1 MSINRVEIS
10 GNLVRDAEMRSSRNG
25 NAILTFSVAVNDRR
39 KNQGTGEWEDVASF
53 VDCVMF
59 GRRAEAL
66 ETRLLRGTKVYLA
79 GKLKQDTWEADDG
92 SKRSKLEVI
101 VDDIDL
107 DWKSGGMSASPKPAS
122 SKMGVYDEEIPF

>member
-10 GNLVRDAEMRSSRNG
+10 GNLVRDAEMRSSRSG
-25 NAILTFSVAVNDRR
+25 MAVLKFSVAVNNRR
-39 KNQGTGEWEDVASF
+39 KNSQTDEWEEVTSY
-53 VDCVMF
+53 VDCIMF

-66 ETRLLRGTKVYLA
+66 ESRLLRGTKVFVA
-79 GKLKQDTWEADDG
+79 GRLKQDTWEADDG

-107 DWKSGGMSASPKPAS
+107 DWKSGGVSAGPKPAAP
-122 SKMGVYDEEIPF
+122 KIGVYDEDIPF